1 MAQVRRQ
8 GALSVAVSHSE
19 TSQDQ
24 PRAAAPPRPR
34 RAVLVL
40 GGGGMRGF
48 THIGVVRAIE
58 RLGIQI
64 DEVVG
69 TSMGAVMGGLF
80 AAGQDSARM
89 EQVAEEVSLKQYF
102 RLNLVKFLVR
112 GYRHAS
118 VYKGK
123 AFHEQLAE
131 WLPQRSFEEL
141 ERPFFC
147 NCLLYTSP
155 SPRD

>member
-48 THIGVVRAIE
+48 THIGDANTLWSFDGPGSDGPGTYGDSGNDVFFPWKTSPKPSGMFTLTFSNDWLGDENPNQYDNVEVRFYTLIPAPGVVGVLVLGGVVRRRR
-58 RLGIQI
+58 RL
-64 DEVVG
+64 
-69 TSMGAVMGGLF
+69 A
-80 AAGQDSARM
+80 
-89 EQVAEEVSLKQYF
+89 
-102 RLNLVKFLVR
+102 
-112 GYRHAS
+112 
-118 VYKGK
+118 
-123 AFHEQLAE
+123 
-131 WLPQRSFEEL
+131 
-141 ERPFFC
+141 
-147 NCLLYTSP
+147 
-155 SPRD
+155 